1 MEAEAEMSRRCLL
14 LTGGSRG
21 IGRAV
26 AAEALRRGWN
36 VSLGLR
42 DLSQLD
48 PDWPADR
55 AEAVAYDAAAG
66 GEAEWVAGVMA
77 RHGRIDAVVA
87 CAGILD
93 HDTIVTG
100 DDARV
105 KRLFEINAHAPRR
118 LAAAAWE
125 PLKCSGDGRVIIFAS
140 LSGKRVKSAR
150 SGLYA
155 FSKFAAV
162 GLAHALRHEGWDHGI
177 RATAICPGLV
187 ATEMGATAAGA
198 DFPVEQMTQPADLAT
213 LTLNTIEL
221 PPGLCQPE
229 ISLNCQLD
237 GFY

>member
-1 MEAEAEMSRRCLL
+1 MTRKIML
-14 LTGGSRG
+14 LTGGGRG

-26 AAEALRRGWN
+26 ACEAARRGWF

-42 DLSQLD
+42 NTDMLGEDLS
-48 PDWPADR
+48 PGT
-55 AEAVAYDAAAG
+55 AEAVRYDAEQG
-66 GEAEWVAGVMA
+66 CEADWVEGVMQ

-93 HDTIVTG
+93 HDSIVTE

-105 KRLFEINAHAPRR
+105 KRLFEVNAHAPRR
-118 LAAAAWE
+118 LVAASWQ
-125 PLKCSGDGRVIIFAS
+125 PLIASGAGRVVVMAS
-140 LSGKRVKSAR
+140 LSGKRVKSRR

-177 RATAICPGLV
+177 RATAICPGIV
-187 ATEMGATAAGA
+187 ATDMGMSAANGA
-198 DFPVEQMTQPADLAT
+198 REPQDMTQTTDLAS

-221 PPGLCQPE
+221 PSTLSQAE
-229 ISLNCQLD
+229 ITINCQLD
-237 GFY
+237 GIY